1 MTVTPYNTPTESKKG
16 QVERMFDK
24 IAPFY
29 DFLNHFLSL
38 GIDIWW
44 RKKAIRYVKDN
55 QPNRILDIA
64 TGTADLALEAAKT
77 IQNCSIVGV
86 DISEKM
92 LEIGKEKIKKD
103 NFQHRISLE
112 IGDSEQL
119 QFQDATYDAVMSAF
133 GVRNFENLEKGLS
146 EMYRVLAPNGTLMIL
161 EFSKPKTFPLK
172 QLFDIYFKNFLPVI
186 GRFKSKDKNAYRY
199 LYESVQQ
206 FPSFEEFTKV
216 LNQVGFQNT
225 QYKSLTGGICA
236 IYLAKK

>member
-1 MTVTPYNTPTESKKG
+1 MLTVTPYNTPTESKKG

-44 RKKAIRYVKDN
+44 RKKAIRYVKAN
-55 QPNRILDIA
+55 HPNRILDIA

-103 NFQHRISLE
+103 NFQNRISLE

-119 QFQDATYDAVMSAF
+119 QFKDATYDAVMSAF

-172 QLFDIYFKNFLPVI
+172 QLF
-186 GRFKSKDKNAYRY
+186 
-199 LYESVQQ
+199 
-206 FPSFEEFTKV
+206 
-216 LNQVGFQNT
+216 
-225 QYKSLTGGICA
+225 
-236 IYLAKK
+236 